1 MTTKGKK
8 IFIVEDDREFCEL
21 YQLTLGAEGHQI
33 SFAYTGREAL
43 EKIPAER
50 PDLVIMDVMIP
61 EVDGYEVCRRLRA
74 MPSFVLTPI
83 IILTALSTDEDK
95 IKGYDVGADDYITKP
110 VSIKVLTARVRSIL
124 ERSSARMGQPTVARE
139 QGEAVPGQA
148 DAASTIISPGER
160 YFEELLGGPIP
171 SGSNIL
177 IVGPLGSGKSS
188 FAYSFI
194 AQGLRNGDKSLF
206 VCLDSDPAI
215 VREEL
220 NLTHH
225 LDVRLCEDKEQLRFV
240 DAYSWSGGGSI
251 SSERFAITEAL
262 ELSDLSLLIT
272 QAAVELGQTER
283 QRLGGR
289 RVVDSL
295 SSLFLN
301 FELPHV
307 QRFIAFL
314 VRSGHFAGASTTFL
328 MDQGVCDER
337 ALNDIKEIMDAVV
350 EFRTEKDEYLGR
362 VQTTKWAAA
371 ASEWTNIT
379 RA

>member
-1 MTTKGKK
+1 MIKGKK
-8 IFIVEDDREFCEL
+8 IFVVEDDREFCEL
-21 YQLTLGAEGHQI
+21 YQMTLGTEGYQT
-33 SFAYTGREAL
+33 SFAHTGREAL

-50 PDLVIMDVMIP
+50 PDLVIMDVMMP
-61 EVDGYEVCRRLRA
+61 EIDGYEVCRRLRA
-74 MPSFVLTPI
+74 LPAFVLTPI
-83 IILTALSTDEDK
+83 IILTALSTDEAK

-124 ERSSARMGQPTVARE
+124 ERSSARMSQPTPA
-139 QGEAVPGQA
+139 GEAGETIAGQA
-148 DAASTIISPGER
+148 AADSTTINPGER
-160 YFEELLGGPIP
+160 YFEELLGAPIP

-177 IVGPLGSGKSS
+177 IIGPLGSGKSS
-188 FAYSFI
+188 FAHSFV

-206 VCLDSDPAI
+206 VCLDSDPAL

-220 NLTHH
+220 SLMHH
-225 LDVRLCEDKEQLRFV
+225 LDVRAYEDKEQLRFV
-240 DAYSWSGGGSI
+240 DAYSWSGRGGI

-283 QRLGGR
+283 QKLGGR
-289 RVVDSL
+289 RVIDSL

-328 MDQGVCDER
+328 LDQGVCDER
-337 ALNDIKEIMDAVV
+337 ALNNIREMMDAVV